1 MAQNNMMGGGMVPP
15 PASPANPT
23 ALNFQSDPNMR
34 QQFKGFMSGLSNRP
48 MPQPMAQPMPSPMPM
63 YTPASNVDIFEPVQ
77 GFANGGGV
85 SFSSG
90 SDYSPGGGISISS
103 ATVQGDDT
111 FGGRNDRRDSSGLND
126 PYEAEMIQTGKSFL
140 DSFSPFSGGDIDGP
154 VAFGIGSRPRVD
166 LTGRSSPVVDALS
179 NEISRLSNQ
188 TGYDDAPMTS
198 RGMLTN
204 QAQADAAMGRGF
216 GASGTTQSVRGAPT
230 ASGYDDFGLGALNLL
245 GNVDLLDPDAVN
257 RQALD
262 SIARTMQDAYGQVA
276 VNPELTGLAG
286 DAAVVSGRPIQTP
299 DEIAYNDTMMNTDM
313 SPADMQRIGREREA
327 QRLSLGGGQV
337 NVDPV
342 TGEVSSIPVPASR
355 PSTLIDYDDPTQI
368 SRSVDIASPMSRPSS
383 FERGKAAGERVSL
396 GLPVGGGI
404 DEDLVDYTPL
414 ADARQEFDTKG
425 ARAPADQGFFGALM
439 DTITGREYPTD
450 AQKTQGI
457 VDASNR
463 RTDITL
469 GTGAKDLSALDQ
481 LAMRAG
487 MSPGSASGQ
496 MSALGTLGAIAGK
509 FGASNAGQMYQDIVN
524 KGYEPV
530 YDSRGQI
537 IQTRVPGTNILGKG
551 SRPNNDFTGDDGGDI
566 QAPMPIVAPAEEVA
580 EVINALG
587 ATGTTPAAPATT
599 PPATALAPQAP
610 TPLARPLGFGFGQIQ
625 GINPN
630 LDNAANK
637 FLSLLGGFAEGGEVK
652 KFEKGGS
659 VPRSTE
665 IAGQPHML
673 SYITPGEASVLQSLG
688 GSGAPGPGGIPSF
701 FYDEVGAVADTT
713 GNIGSGGQDQDFTQG
728 DDDNGSTVSVSS
740 VTDQGDSY
748 TVSTDVANQISEQAK
763 KDKAARDALEATNL
777 QQQQQQ
783 TAPQNMIQTQAG
795 PIDPAS
801 MSMREKMSLIGEGLG
816 NLLDVDLFSSNA
828 PTVDTEMAARMQAA
842 GFSPATANKA
852 ATSVGG
858 IFDIQK
864 TAPTP
869 ASVTDYK
876 NYRTTADNK
885 INMGPVDMNNN
896 RGFGLSGIGD
906 MFGRAI
912 DYVSNV
918 DVMGNKIDTSSF
930 GGYSK

>member
-63 YTPASNVDIFEPVQ
+63 YTPASNIDIFEPVQ

-90 SDYSPGGGISISS
+90 SDYSPGDGISISS
-103 ATVQGDDT
+103 STVQGDDT

-140 DSFSPFSGGDIDGP
+140 DSFSPSSGGDSDGP

-179 NEISRLSNQ
+179 NEIGKRSNQ
-188 TGYDDAPMTS
+188 TGYDDAPMNS

-204 QAQADAAMGRGF
+204 QAQADAAMGLGRGF
-216 GASGTTQSVRGAPT
+216 GASGTAQSVRGAPT
-230 ASGYDDFGLGALNLL
+230 ASGYDEFGFDTLNLL
-245 GNVDLLDPDAVN
+245 GNVDLLDSDAVM

-262 SIARTMQDAYGQVA
+262 SSARFMQDAYGQVA
-276 VNPELTGLAG
+276 VNPELTGLPG
-286 DAAVVSGRPIQTP
+286 GAAVVSGRPIQTP
-299 DEIAYNDTMMNTDM
+299 DEIAYNDTMMQTDIA
-313 SPADMQRIGREREA
+313 PADVEAIATNIARDKEA
-327 QRLSLGGGQV
+327 QRLAMGGGQV

-342 TGEVSSIPVPASR
+342 TGAVSSIPVPASR
-355 PSTLIDYDDPTQI
+355 PDTLIDYDDPTQI
-368 SRSVDIASPMSRPSS
+368 SRSVDIASPMPRPSS

-496 MSALGTLGAIAGK
+496 MSALGPLGAIAGK

-524 KGYEPV
+524 NGYEPV

-587 ATGTTPAAPATT
+587 ATGTTPATPTTT
-599 PPATALAPQAP
+599 PPATAPTPQTP
-610 TPLARPLGFGFGQIQ
+610 TPLARPLGFGYGQIQ

-652 KFEKGGS
+652 KFAKGGA
-659 VPRSTE
+659 
-665 IAGQPHML
+665 AGDDLDAFGGAGPDVGFEG
-673 SYITPGEASVLQSLG
+673 SGRGTFSG
-688 GSGAPGPGGIPSF
+688 GSYSENPF
-701 FYDEVGAVADTT
+701 D
-713 GNIGSGGQDQDFTQG
+713 SGG
-728 DDDNGSTVSVSS
+728 DDDYVAPTVAPN
-740 VTDQGDSY
+740 TFIDQGG
-748 TVSTDVANQISEQAK
+748 TKISTDVANQMNQQAK
-763 KDKAARDALEATNL
+763 ADAQARAALEAANL
-777 QQQQQQ
+777 QQQQV
-783 TAPQNMIQTQAG
+783 QTQA
-795 PIDPAS
+795 PQQQQSIRDRISSVAS
-801 MSMREKMSLIGEGLG
+801 SSKPSFSDMLG
-816 NLLDVDLFSSNA
+816 DLFSFDA
-828 PTVDTEMAARMQAA
+828 PDTMSDLERTQLEVRGRMADRGSSYYGQNLPQMGQDLAQAGMAPANTQYMDVLSSGIQGGSRYGGGMQDIGVQYQSPQAA
-842 GFSPATANKA
+842 A
-852 ATSVGG
+852 AGVQQGVQG
-858 IFDIQK
+858 AFDVLGQQ
-864 TAPTP
+864 
-869 ASVTDYK
+869 
-876 NYRTTADNK
+876 
-885 INMGPVDMNNN
+885 
-896 RGFGLSGIGD
+896 
-906 MFGRAI
+906 
-912 DYVSNV
+912 
-918 DVMGNKIDTSSF
+918 F
-930 GGYSK
+930 GGQR

>member
-63 YTPASNVDIFEPVQ
+63 YTPASNIDIFEPVQ

-90 SDYSPGGGISISS
+90 SDYSPGDGISISS
-103 ATVQGDDT
+103 STVQGDDT

-140 DSFSPFSGGDIDGP
+140 DSFSPSSGGDSDGP

-179 NEISRLSNQ
+179 NEIGKRSNQ
-188 TGYDDAPMTS
+188 TGYDDAPMNS

-204 QAQADAAMGRGF
+204 QAQADAAMGLGRGF
-216 GASGTTQSVRGAPT
+216 GASGTAQSVRGAPT
-230 ASGYDDFGLGALNLL
+230 ASGYDEFGFDTLNLL
-245 GNVDLLDPDAVN
+245 GNVDLLDSDAVM

-262 SIARTMQDAYGQVA
+262 STARFMQDANGQVF
-276 VNPELTGLAG
+276 VNEEMTGLPG
-286 DAAVVSGRPIQTP
+286 GAAVVSGRPLQTI
-299 DEIAYNDTMMNTDM
+299 DEIMYNDTMMNTDM
-313 SPADMQRIGREREA
+313 SPADMQRVQRERAA
-327 QRLSLGGGQV
+327 QDITRRGGTVDVNPDTGQLIANYPQTPSMLDTV
-337 NVDPV
+337 PQSMSAPIDMPDEIRSMRNTFNDLDVFGPNVDGAPV
-342 TGEVSSIPVPASR
+342 T
-355 PSTLIDYDDPTQI
+355 
-368 SRSVDIASPMSRPSS
+368 IATPESRPSS

-496 MSALGTLGAIAGK
+496 MSALGPLGAIAGK

-524 KGYEPV
+524 NGYEPV

-587 ATGTTPAAPATT
+587 ATGTTPATPATT
-599 PPATALAPQAP
+599 PPATAPTPQTP

-652 KFEKGGS
+652 KFAKGGA
-659 VPRSTE
+659 
-665 IAGQPHML
+665 AGDDLDAFGGAGPDVGFEG
-673 SYITPGEASVLQSLG
+673 SGRGTFSG
-688 GSGAPGPGGIPSF
+688 GSYSENPF
-701 FYDEVGAVADTT
+701 D
-713 GNIGSGGQDQDFTQG
+713 SGG
-728 DDDNGSTVSVSS
+728 DDDYVAPTVAPN
-740 VTDQGDSY
+740 TFIDQGG
-748 TVSTDVANQISEQAK
+748 TKISTDVANQMNQQAK

-801 MSMREKMSLIGEGLG
+801 MSMGEKMSLIGEGLG

-842 GFSPATANKA
+842 GFSPVAANRV
-852 ATSVGG
+852 ATSSGG
-858 IFDIQK
+858 IFDVQK

-876 NYRTTADNK
+876 NYRTTTDNK
-885 INMGPVDMNNN
+885 INMGPVDMSNN
-896 RGFGLSGIGD
+896 RGFDFSGIGD